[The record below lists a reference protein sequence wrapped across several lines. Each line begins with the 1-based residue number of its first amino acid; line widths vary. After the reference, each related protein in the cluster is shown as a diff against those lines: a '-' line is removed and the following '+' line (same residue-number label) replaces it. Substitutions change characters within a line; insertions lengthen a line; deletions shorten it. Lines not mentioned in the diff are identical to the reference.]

1 MGLENEITRIN
12 KLTFGELRNEL
23 ANCNDPVRQYII
35 RNLMLVRYKQHLENK
50 EVQQQMKKDYRKN
63 QLKKIKKR
71 IENKYVKKEH
81 VSLESFDDSEIFDH
95 DKELKNINDKVQ
107 ELNELNN
114 DNPWRDEILNNIP
127 EYNKDKTN
135 KNLMSRLQNDIDI
148 NRLKDNTIHSK
159 KINKD
164 FVPPF
169 ADETDDQYASF
180 NGAFKT
186 RETRE
191 SRK

>member
-1 MGLENEITRIN
+1 MDTEITRIN

-35 RNLMLVRYKQHLENK
+35 RNLMLVRYKQHLANK
-50 EVQQQMKKDYRKN
+50 EAQQQMKKDYRKN
-63 QLKKIKKR
+63 QIKKIKSKLKD
-71 IENKYVKKEH
+71 KYTKK
-81 VSLESFDDSEIFDH
+81 VNISLEPYDDSELFDH
-95 DKELKNINDKVQ
+95 EGIEYNDQVQ
-107 ELNELNN
+107 EINNWEGDNLNG
-114 DNPWRDEILNNIP
+114 IP

-148 NRLKDNTIHSK
+148 NRLKDNTIHNK

-186 RETRE
+186 RDNRN
-191 SRK
+191 